1 MLASVYN
8 WTDTVWVIVAPLIF
22 LFLVTGV
29 VLYIRRN
36 FSNKRR

>member
-1 MLASVYN
+1 MLVSIYN

-29 VLYIRRN
+29 LLYIRQNYRN
-36 FSNKRR
+36 KA